1 MLKLLAGIIAIIST
15 ITLQAQTPQ
24 QGSLSG
30 PLIDDRITIDHIQ
43 FLRRSR
49 FRCCKFEFINSS

>member
-30 PLIDDRITIDHIQ
+30 TLIDKNT
-43 FLRRSR
+43 LRPIMGAGVLLNP
-49 FRCCKFEFINSS
+49 CNK